1 MYKIVLLEYDAV
13 RGIIRG
19 YLESVNGKYS
29 ERFVQHAA
37 ASG

>member
-1 MYKIVLLEYDAV
+1 MYKIVLLKYDAV

-19 YLESVNGKYS
+19 YLESVNGEYS
-29 ERFVQHAA
+29 ERFVQHET